1 MVGLPFCHRPPC
13 LRRDSWNVNK
23 QEPTIEENIRRGNT
37 RIGESPRHD
46 ATDDED
52 YAFGRWSIK
61 FDGSHERARS
71 AFGAGLSSWTI
82 DRNASATDSVS
93 LSSLFKGETRRGHRF
108 PRFRMNAL
116 HDERGHVRNL
126 VGQSRSAIPEGRDP
140 GLGLAGA
147 PFNVFGYRRMR
158 GSAAIARARAHVDYI
173 IFSSRIN
180 FLRKSRRCS
189 RFYLSSTL
197 VKYFRRRY
205 REMCTLFVSSLY
217 KTIVISFYEA
227 DW

>member
-71 AFGAGLSSWTI
+71 AFEAGLSSWTI
-82 DRNASATDSVS
+82 DRNASATDSGTPLLAVQRRDA
-93 LSSLFKGETRRGHRF
+93 TR
-108 PRFRMNAL
+108 
-116 HDERGHVRNL
+116 
-126 VGQSRSAIPEGRDP
+126 
-140 GLGLAGA
+140 A
-147 PFNVFGYRRMR
+147 PFPPLQNERVARRAWSREEPGRPIAIGDTGRKGPRVRPGR
-158 GSAAIARARAHVDYI
+158 GPV
-173 IFSSRIN
+173 
-180 FLRKSRRCS
+180 
-189 RFYLSSTL
+189 
-197 VKYFRRRY
+197 
-205 REMCTLFVSSLY
+205 
-217 KTIVISFYEA
+217 
-227 DW
+227 